1 MLSSSLIELVL
12 LEPTQED
19 PSFWI
24 SLSSHSPWFECRCFP
39 SGSLCSGL
47 KAELSEIVHQ
57 GTIVARL
64 GMGSDV
70 SVDVEEDLQVS
81 FTNRVVPKSLRVRQG
96 DSSAATSLVATHSL
110 GKSSSF

>member
-1 MLSSSLIELVL
+1 
-12 LEPTQED
+12 
-19 PSFWI
+19 
-24 SLSSHSPWFECRCFP
+24 
-39 SGSLCSGL
+39 L

-57 GTIVARL
+57 GTTVARL
-64 GMGSDV
+64 AGIGSEV

-81 FTNRVVPKSLRVRQG
+81 FTKRVVPKSLRVRQG